1 MKKIIIGGVMGLT
14 ILLFFLFI
22 LRHDNQSL
30 EVKPD
35 VMFPTAEYRVTDS
48 SAPGLPMLITA
59 EGANVIKIQVTSGN
73 LLLWNPPDY
82 KVHNKGLELKIKSG
96 DQIYWSPMDGKN
108 KQIDEP
114 QDTKIIVIAYHNDK
128 QIGISNVEIHKNDLG
143 VYTGEIPEVK

>member
-14 ILLFFLFI
+14 ILLFFFFI
-22 LRHDNQSL
+22 LRHNNQSL

-35 VMFPTAEYRVTDS
+35 IMFPTTEYRVTDS
-48 SAPGLPMLITA
+48 SAPGLPILITA
-59 EGANVIKIQVTSGN
+59 EGADVIKIQATSGN

-96 DQIYWSPMDGKN
+96 DQIYWSPMDGEN
-108 KQIDEP
+108 KQRDEP
-114 QDTKIIVIAYHNDK
+114 QDTKITVMAYHNNK
-128 QIGISNVEIHKNDLG
+128 QIGTSIVEIHKNDLG

>member
-14 ILLFFLFI
+14 ILLFFFFI
-22 LRHDNQSL
+22 LRHNNQSL

-35 VMFPTAEYRVTDS
+35 VMFPTTEYRVTDS
-48 SAPGLPMLITA
+48 SAPGLHILITA
-59 EGANVIKIQVTSGN
+59 EGADVIKIQATSGN

-96 DQIYWSPMDGKN
+96 DQIYWSPMDGEN

-114 QDTKIIVIAYHNDK
+114 QDTKITVIAYHNDK
-128 QIGISNVEIHKNDLG
+128 QIGTSNVEIHKNDLG

>member
-1 MKKIIIGGVMGLT
+1 VKKIIIGGVMGLT
-14 ILLFFLFI
+14 ILLFFFFI
-22 LRHDNQSL
+22 LRHNNQSL

-35 VMFPTAEYRVTDS
+35 IMFPTTEYRVTDS
-48 SAPGLPMLITA
+48 SAPGLPIFITA
-59 EGANVIKIQVTSGN
+59 EGADVIKIQATSGN

-96 DQIYWSPMDGKN
+96 DQIYWSPMDGEN

-114 QDTKIIVIAYHNDK
+114 QDTKITVMAYHNNK
-128 QIGISNVEIHKNDLG
+128 QIGTSIVEIHKNDLG

>member
-1 MKKIIIGGVMGLT
+1 MGLT

-73 LLLWNPPDY
+73 LLLWNPLTTRCIT
-82 KVHNKGLELKIKSG
+82 KVLS
-96 DQIYWSPMDGKN
+96 
-108 KQIDEP
+108 
-114 QDTKIIVIAYHNDK
+114 
-128 QIGISNVEIHKNDLG
+128 
-143 VYTGEIPEVK
+143 